1 MKKVIYLL
9 LALAFAMPSHGQ
21 VELKKHS
28 PDLAGHNALIRE
40 WLDTVSISY
49 VVTEKGEKYFVRDI
63 RGHTSAVAAS
73 IPPEMTVTDMDAYSE
88 YLYFCGTY
96 KKAGHIYGM
105 VGVLNA
111 VNTFSWG
118 QPYHIGLFKWV
129 DNANGGEIRMVN
141 PLKVGCTKIT
151 FSSDIFVSLV
161 GDVEV
166 KDAAGNIT
174 MQTAVCEAMS
184 DATFSYWKSSYYYY
198 PNDPDI
204 VFTDITE
211 TDSFYV
217 AVGRYAGNNST
228 IIKPFESSV
237 LNRPFT
243 SYPIN
248 DLFEVVDDITVGD
261 VLTIFTDTNG
271 PFPENNR
278 FAITNYYTDMTS
290 AGSTVKWFDLSGPI
304 SSPTLT
310 IAGSLKLLQNTSPVV
325 SSSWKLYDIQHD
337 KLSGFTFVLQDMDYP
352 VNATIASTV
361 CEYKLPSP
369 PYMGFFTNPGY
380 IVHGMGSWSGAG
392 FHTIGDN
399 AGMMT
404 YMRKQG
410 GTSSSCGKTVKIQYI
425 DNIDAVRKG
434 HLTAVERSTPQ
445 HNIIIDTITPS
456 LSPIKIIYDC
466 VKD

>member
-63 RGHTSAVAAS
+63 RGHTTAVAAS
-73 IPPEMTVTDMDAYSE
+73 IPQEMTVTDMDAYSE

-96 KKAGHIYGM
+96 KNAGHIYGM
-105 VGVLNA
+105 VGILNA

-118 QPYHIGLFKWV
+118 QPYHIGLFNWV
-129 DNANGGEIRMVN
+129 DNANGGDIRMVN

-217 AVGRYAGNNST
+217 AVGRYAGN
-228 IIKPFESSV
+228 
-237 LNRPFT
+237 
-243 SYPIN
+243 
-248 DLFEVVDDITVGD
+248 
-261 VLTIFTDTNG
+261 
-271 PFPENNR
+271 
-278 FAITNYYTDMTS
+278 
-290 AGSTVKWFDLSGPI
+290 
-304 SSPTLT
+304 
-310 IAGSLKLLQNTSPVV
+310 V

-410 GTSSSCGKTVKIQYI
+410 GTSSSCGKAVKKQYI
-425 DNIDAVRKG
+425 DNIDAVKKG

-445 HNIIIDTITPS
+445 HSIIIHTITPS